1 MHQQSDE
8 EESGCCQR
16 GESFQDRPL
25 RAQACQCRGGL
36 NDAPGLSPF
45 HIPSPPSNRTNAGG
59 HIVSDQNRVAPEGL
73 PALPPE
79 TDLDS
84 AKTSHRRHASSVLPS
99 RGTQLYAGSAARSRG
114 RAHNLLLCVEGESVG
129 IGCYG
134 TGSLR
139 LEAAFCSARG
149 AGDSRSCRPTHG
161 TPPPPSSC
169 RTAAPD
175 RDPVWLV

>member
-1 MHQQSDE
+1 MRQQYGG

-16 GESFQDRPL
+16 GESLQDRSL

-36 NDAPGLSPF
+36 NDAPGFSPIQ
-45 HIPSPPSNRTNAGG
+45 IPS
-59 HIVSDQNRVAPEGL
+59 
-73 PALPPE
+73 
-79 TDLDS
+79 
-84 AKTSHRRHASSVLPS
+84 SSVLPS
-99 RGTQLYAGSAARSRG
+99 GGTQLYAGSAVRSRG
-114 RAHNLLLCVEGESVG
+114 GAHNLLLCVEGESVG

-139 LEAAFCSARG
+139 PEAAFCSARG

-161 TPPPPSSC
+161 TPPPPSGC